1 MGVMKEERKEINGE
15 INKRQ
20 IEQEELRGWYARQE
34 ILQSGVISDV
44 KQRKDWTGRDHRR
57 SLGTDRSQGSKKFLI
72 AVIKSRDWMTEVC
85 SWVDVWCW
93 ISEDWS
99 REFCAMLER
108 TRAVSRWIP
117 SKCRWQ
123 GAEKLCE
130 HTKNLVVFKEE
141 SHKRKRDYPVY
152 YSEIKTY
159 YLAITMN
166 KMPKRPSKRVPSIVR
181 CWASGLFRKISRSG
195 SAVGL
200 KLIWFC
206 TNSTGEKGLW
216 ESDEAFFKSPD
227 YNFPK
232 TRRKI
237 WGPRNR
243 GFYTNRLWLFQF
255 GLVE

>member
-1 MGVMKEERKEINGE
+1 M
-15 INKRQ
+15 
-20 IEQEELRGWYARQE
+20 L
-34 ILQSGVISDV
+34 SDV
-44 KQRKDWTGRDHRR
+44 KQGEGRGHRR

-72 AVIKSRDWMTEVC
+72 AVIKSRDWTTEVC
-85 SWVDVWCW
+85 SWTDVWCW

-108 TRAVSRWIP
+108 TRAVSRRALLIP
-117 SKCRWQ
+117 AKCRWQ
-123 GAEKLCE
+123 GAEKLRE
-130 HTKNLVVFKEE
+130 RTKNLIVFKEE

-159 YLAITMN
+159 YLAIMMN
-166 KMPKRPSKRVPSIVR
+166 KMPKRPLERVPSIVG
-181 CWASGLFRKISRSG
+181 CWAPGLLRKISRSG

-232 TRRKI
+232 LGEKSL
-237 WGPRNR
+237 WGPRNVV
-243 GFYTNRLWLFQF
+243 FILIASDYSNLDWWNRFH
-255 GLVE
+255 